1 MADYSRN
8 HSDNNRD
15 GYKKNNDR
23 HSSGG
28 NRSHG
33 NSRNDRSNR
42 RDDRGG
48 FGGRND
54 GERSYGGRDERGGF
68 GNRRSDGERT
78 FRDDRGGR
86 SYDRNDR
93 GGYGQRRED
102 RVDDR
107 DFQGGFGRR
116 RSSNDGTQRND
127 RDNRGGRSYDRNDRG
142 GYGQRRDERND
153 NRGGFGNRRSDGDR
167 PREERGPK
175 RFDDR
180 GDRNNHGFDKR
191 RNDGERSYGNR
202 DDRGGFGPRRS
213 DSDRPRE
220 ERGNR
225 NFDRNDRG
233 GNRSYDNNRNDRGP
247 KRFDDRGG
255 RDSNRRDD
263 RSFDKGPRKEFKR
276 DDAAQAPVADYR
288 RNSPEIDTDVT
299 GQELENWTLRALR
312 QLEAQ
317 NAEGVA
323 KHLVMVGRYI
333 DIDPEFAL
341 EHAVAASKRAGRI
354 GLVREVVGVA
364 AYAADD
370 YELCL
375 RELRTH
381 RRISGSNDHLAL
393 MVDCERALGRMEKA
407 LTLAEEAK
415 DEEVP
420 AAVRAEVAIVVSG
433 IHHDAG
439 ELKKAISA
447 LEIPELDPKRGFD
460 YSPRLFEAYADLLEE
475 DGRVAEARRWAR
487 LAVVTEAALGQGEF
501 AEPEIFDIFTEDDL
515 FEPEEVAIDLEDE
528 DQAEDVVTEEP
539 SVEEEIAEL
548 LGEETEPVDGVEDD
562 EEQLDAALAQS
573 AVEQTVTEE
582 QAAEDSLFAVEAD
595 DSRD

>member
-8 HSDNNRD
+8 HSDNKRD
-15 GYKKNNDR
+15 GYKKSSDR
-23 HSSGG
+23 HSSGR
-28 NRSHG
+28 NRSYG
-33 NSRNDRSNR
+33 NGRNDRSDR
-42 RDDRGG
+42 RDDRG
-48 FGGRND
+48 FGGRRND
-54 GERSYGGRDERGGF
+54 GERNYGGRDDRGGF
-68 GNRRSDGERT
+68 GNRRSDGERN

-86 SYDRNDR
+86 NYDRNDR

-116 RSSNDGTQRND
+116 RSSNDGIQRND
-127 RDNRGGRSYDRNDRG
+127 RDNRGGFGDRRNDRSD
-142 GYGQRRDERND
+142 RRDD
-153 NRGGFGNRRSDGDR
+153 RGGFGNRRSDGERNFRDD
-167 PREERGPK
+167 RGPK

-180 GDRNNHGFDKR
+180 GDRN
-191 RNDGERSYGNR
+191 DGERSYGN
-202 DDRGGFGPRRS
+202 
-213 DSDRPRE
+213 
-220 ERGNR
+220 
-225 NFDRNDRG
+225 RNDRG
-233 GNRSYDNNRNDRGP
+233 GNRSYNNNRNERGP

-263 RSFDKGPRKEFKR
+263 RSFDKGPRKEYKR
-276 DDAAQAPVADYR
+276 DDAAQAPATGSH

-447 LEIPELDPKRGFD
+447 LEIPELDSKRGFE

-528 DQAEDVVTEEP
+528 DQAEGAEHEVAEEP
-539 SVEEEIAEL
+539 SVEDEVAEL